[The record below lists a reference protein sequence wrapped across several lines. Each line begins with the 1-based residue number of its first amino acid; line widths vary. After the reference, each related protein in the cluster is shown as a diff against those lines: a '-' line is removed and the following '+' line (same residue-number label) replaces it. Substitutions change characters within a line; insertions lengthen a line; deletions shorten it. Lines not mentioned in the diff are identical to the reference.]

1 MNTLPPGSDAALMP
15 VREALA
21 ADARARVADIERA
34 ARLEASATIDAAD
47 RERDRLRTEAEAA
60 GEAEAT
66 VAAALASARR
76 RRLADERL
84 LAQREAIRAE
94 LARRVR
100 AAATAATGDPLYPDV
115 LEQLRARA
123 VRVLGP
129 AAVVRVHDEGGVT
142 ATAGSRTVDLTLP
155 TLAARQLDSLSA
167 ELAPLWTP

>member
-129 AAVVRVHDEGGVT
+129 AAVVRVHEGGVT